1 MRWKEEREIQKKER
15 DKVIDVMK
23 NKDKNNMK
31 KARYV
36 WKRK

>member
-1 MRWKEEREIQKKER
+1 MRWKEEREIKKKER

-23 NKDKNNMK
+23 NKDKNKMK